1 MRGHAISCHG
11 WHAKRS
17 SEGVENSSLGRLV
30 NDFYCTEAKDMHYKE
45 LADRVRL
52 FKETKEGADS
62 MSNILEEMKN
72 EARIEAEHNK
82 ACEIALKMIAEG
94 YSIEQISK
102 LTELP
107 AEKIRELKGEKSA

>member
-1 MRGHAISCHG
+1 MEINDGSHIIYVNGSMRTNDTA
-11 WHAKRS
+11 
-17 SEGVENSSLGRLV
+17 LGRLV
-30 NDFYCTEAKDMHYKE
+30 NDFYCTDAKDMHYKE
-45 LADRVRL
+45 LSDRVRL

-72 EARIEAEHNK
+72 EAKYDEKI
-82 ACEIALKMIAEG
+82 EIALKMIAEG